1 TCTQECLILGH
12 SDNCWMPPALA
23 PFQPP
28 STALPSF
35 GFPPAWGRGAR
46 PEGRPALTRPLPK
59 DDPDKGLAGPRPP
72 FYAACERHCA
82 GEDPVKVI
90 PLANFVAAHAAP
102 VSGGSATFIH
112 EHQL

>member
-12 SDNCWMPPALA
+12 SDNCWMPPSLA
-23 PFQPP
+23 PFQQPGA
-28 STALPSF
+28 ALPSF

-46 PEGRPALTRPLPK
+46 PEGRPARALPK
-59 DDPDKGLAGPRPP
+59 DDADKGPPGPRPQ

-82 GEDPVKVI
+82 SEDPVKVI
-90 PLANFVAAHAAP
+90 PLANFAGAHQAP
-102 VSGGSATFIH
+102 VSGSGAAFVH